1 MYQDLNLFIKG
12 VWRPASD
19 SNTKTVTDPATE
31 DVLGNIAVATSKD
44 VSSALNA
51 AEDGFLH
58 FCDQMFFSYNLSWRI
73 CDVWCLK
80 FEKFA
85 KAYEEIHIVC
95 C

>member
-19 SNTKTVTDPATE
+19 ASTKAVTDPATE

-51 AEDGFLH
+51 AEDGF
-58 FCDQMFFSYNLSWRI
+58 SIWRRTGTW
-73 CDVWCLK
+73 DRS
-80 FEKFA
+80 A
-85 KAYEEIHIVC
+85 KIRIIADLIRKRQSVIARIM
-95 C
+95 